1 MIPAS
6 IFGTIQLI
14 EGLIPIITQ
23 GIVSIK
29 AGLSGGLT
37 ADQSLADADANYT
50 KLVAQAQAIIAA
62 HAASAPAPP
71 NKV

>member
-6 IFGTIQLI
+6 IFSTIQLI

-23 GIVSIK
+23 GIASIK
-29 AGLSGGLT
+29 AGLSGGPT
-37 ADQSLADADANYT
+37 ADTSLADADANYV

-62 HAASAPAPP
+62 HAAG
-71 NKV
+71 K